1 MLVRSFEDN
10 DRVSSKIKNVRE
22 ILEIEEGILLEN
34 GKVVNQGSAESFE
47 DSFLFVL
54 EPESGDINEEMDPT
68 EMESEVCPCS

>member
-34 GKVVNQGSAESFE
+34 GKVVNLGSGESFE

-68 EMESEVCPCS
+68 EMESGVCPCS

>member
-34 GKVVNQGSAESFE
+34 GKVVNLGSGESFE

-68 EMESEVCPCS
+68 EMESCPCS